1 MMRGL
6 ARMLVVVFCG
16 LGFARV
22 AVAQELVTDL
32 TDHLVQ
38 ITTAFHGANV
48 VLFGTAPGGGDV
60 VVTVRG
66 PSRDVVVRRKHRV
79 AGIWLNDTGLTLT
92 GVPGFYAVFASR
104 PLDRLLSPSLRIIEG
119 VGLDALSISA
129 PDAID
134 GDDVA
139 ADRAALIADFERRS
153 LYVSTTG
160 AVKFLGGKLF
170 RTTVSFPA
178 DTPVGTYTIESFL
191 IRDGVVIASDST
203 PFAVEKAG
211 LPAEIND
218 FSRDHGLSYGILAVC
233 AAAMTGWVSTLL
245 FRRV

>member
-1 MMRGL
+1 MFSYL
-6 ARMLVVVFCG
+6 AVLLLCCAG
-16 LGFARV
+16 
-22 AVAQELVTDL
+22 AVGNATAQELVTDL

-60 VVTVRG
+60 IVTVRG
-66 PSRDVVVRRKHRV
+66 PTRDVVIHRKHRV

-92 GVPGFYAVFASR
+92 GVPGFYAVFASQ
-104 PLDRLLSPSLRIIEG
+104 PLDRLLSPSLQTLEG
-119 VGLDALSISA
+119 VGFDALSIAA
-129 PDAID
+129 PDAGD
-134 GDDVA
+134 GDDLA
-139 ADRAALIADFERRS
+139 ADRAALIEDFRRRG
-153 LYVSTTG
+153 LYIAGTG

-170 RTTVSFPA
+170 RTTVAFPA
-178 DTPVGTYTIESFL
+178 DTPVGTYTIEIFL

-218 FSRDHGLSYGILAVC
+218 FSRDHGLTYGILAVC

>member
-1 MMRGL
+1 MLAGL
-6 ARMLVVVFCG
+6 AAVSLGCAVF
-16 LGFARV
+16 ATP
-22 AVAQELVTDL
+22 AAAQELVTDL

-38 ITTAFHGANV
+38 ITTAFHGAKI

-66 PSRDVVVRRKHRV
+66 PSRDVVIHRKHRV

-104 PLDRLLSPSLRIIEG
+104 PLERLLSPSLQTLEG
-119 VGLDALSISA
+119 VGLDALSIAA
-129 PDAID
+129 PDATD

-139 ADRAALIADFERRS
+139 ADRAALIEDFRRRG
-153 LYVSTTG
+153 LYVPGTG

-170 RTTVSFPA
+170 RTTVDFPA
-178 DTPVGTYTIESFL
+178 GTPVGTYTIESFL

-218 FSRDHGLSYGILAVC
+218 FSRDHGLTYGILAVC

>member
-1 MMRGL
+1 MRAL
-6 ARMLVVVFCG
+6 ARL
-16 LGFARV
+16 LV
-22 AVAQELVTDL
+22 AVLCCGGSAGPAAAQELVTDL

-38 ITTAFHGANV
+38 ITTAFHGANI

-60 VVTVRG
+60 IVTVRG
-66 PSRDVVVRRKHRV
+66 PTRDVVIHRKHRV
-79 AGIWLNDTGLTLT
+79 AGIWLNDTGLVLT

-104 PLDRLLSPSLRIIEG
+104 PLERLLSPSLQTLEG
-119 VGLDALSISA
+119 VGLDALTIAA
-129 PDAID
+129 PDASD

-139 ADRAALIADFERRS
+139 ADRAALIDDFRRRG
-153 LYVSTTG
+153 LYIAGTG

-170 RTTVSFPA
+170 RTTVVFPA

-218 FSRDHGLSYGILAVC
+218 FSRDHGLTYGILAVC

>member
-1 MMRGL
+1 MRSAL
-6 ARMLVVVFCG
+6 AMLLVALCG
-16 LGFARV
+16 LLVPRPA
-22 AVAQELVTDL
+22 AAQELVTDL

-38 ITTAFHGANV
+38 ITTAFHGADV

-66 PSRDVVVRRKHRV
+66 PSRDVIVHRRHRV

-104 PLDRLLSPSLRIIEG
+104 PLDKLLSPTLRMIEG
-119 VGLDALSISA
+119 VGLDTLSIAA
-129 PDAID
+129 PDAASD
-134 GDDVA
+134 DDVD
-139 ADRAALIADFERRS
+139 ADRAAVIDAYRRRG
-153 LYVSTTG
+153 LYVARIG

-218 FSRDHGLSYGILAVC
+218 FSRDHGLIYGILAVC